1 MEKINTNVFLT
12 VAELRNFRKAA
23 DALGYTQAGISYII
37 SSMEE
42 ELGLPL
48 FVREYGGVELTAE
61 GRSLLPWIRQLATS
75 ERLIRERVN
84 DLKDMKAGEIRVAV
98 FYSISIHW
106 LPGIIERFH
115 QDYPNIKIDMISCD
129 DADSGERLIYSR
141 EADCGFLVLP
151 TRRSLDTIPL
161 MEEPMMA
168 SVSLQHPLAERDCFP
183 VSELDKHPYIQ
194 IKGDTE
200 AESVFHRHGVQPQIS
215 FTSENDYSALAMA
228 SRNLGYCINPKI
240 LLENLPFPLRSM
252 EFDVPVRRTIAL
264 AARDLDSCSR
274 AARTFIEYAR
284 RWVEDYVKK

>member
-1 MEKINTNVFLT
+1 MEKINANVFLT
-12 VAELRNFRKAA
+12 VAELKNFRKAA

-48 FVREYGGVELTAE
+48 FIREYGGVELTAE

-75 ERLIRERVN
+75 ERLIREKAN
-84 DLKDMKAGEIRVAV
+84 DLKDMNAGEIRVAV

-106 LPGIIERFH
+106 LPGIIEQFH
-115 QDYPNIKIDMISCD
+115 RDYPNIKINMISCD
-129 DADSGERLIYSR
+129 DADTGERLLYTR
-141 EADCGFLVLP
+141 EADCGFIILP
-151 TRRSLDTIPL
+151 AHRQLDTIPL

-168 SVSLQHPLAERDCFP
+168 SVSLQHPLADRDRFP
-183 VSELDKHPYIQ
+183 VSELDRHPYIM
-194 IKGDTE
+194 INGDAE
-200 AESVFHRHGVQPQIS
+200 AESVFQRHGVQPQIS
-215 FTSENDYSALAMA
+215 FISENDYSALAMA

-264 AARDLDSCSR
+264 AARDFDSCSR
-274 AARTFIEYAR
+274 AARKFIEYAR
-284 RWVEDYVKK
+284 RWVENHTAK